1 MLFLD
6 FIRPF
11 YPYFG
16 KKLYENRANLFFI
29 FPLPIINLLYVKV
42 LKSLITFWEI
52 ADDQI
57 LNLIIN
63 ISIIVKQGN
72 SLGGLF
78 ISEASEEILVK

>member
-16 KKLYENRANLFFI
+16 KEVDEDRAYLLFI
-29 FPLPIINLLYVKV
+29 LPLPIINLLYVKV